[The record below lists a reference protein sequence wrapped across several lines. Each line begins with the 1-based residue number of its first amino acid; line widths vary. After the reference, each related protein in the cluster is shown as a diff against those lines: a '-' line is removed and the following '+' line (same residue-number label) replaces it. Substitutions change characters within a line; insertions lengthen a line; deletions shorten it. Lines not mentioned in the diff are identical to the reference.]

1 MTEQMSHDDIY
12 ATARLAFSNRE
23 LLDLSPQMKKSLIS
37 MIERSAAS
45 NKKLPTQAQVEG
57 FKEIL
62 GGLWHPALS
71 ALQNQSPD

>member
-1 MTEQMSHDDIY
+1 MTEQMSQKDIY
-12 ATARLAFSNRE
+12 ATARLAFSPRE
-23 LLDLSPQMKKSLIS
+23 LQELPIQMHKSLIT
-37 MIERSAAS
+37 MINRAWKNSG
-45 NKKLPTQAQVEG
+45 KLPTQAQVEG